1 MEKKKLNRLE
11 SLDVLRGFDLF
22 CLVVLEMVLHPLA
35 HAIDMPWFN
44 SFMWG
49 FCGMGGIFY
58 VGSRDAL
65 ILIHG
70 GSFHAFLFVSL

>member
-49 FCGMGGIFY
+49 FSHVEGIFY

>member
-35 HAIDMPWFN
+35 MRSICL
-44 SFMWG
+44 G
-49 FCGMGGIFY
+49 
-58 VGSRDAL
+58 L
-65 ILIHG
+65 ILLCG
-70 GSFHAFLFVSL
+70 DSRMWNGRDSLRGIS

>member
-44 SFMWG
+44 SFMWDSRMWNG
-49 FCGMGGIFY
+49 RDSLRGI
-58 VGSRDAL
+58 S
-65 ILIHG
+65 
-70 GSFHAFLFVSL
+70 

>member
-44 SFMWG
+44 SFMDSRMWNG
-49 FCGMGGIFY
+49 RDFLRGI
-58 VGSRDAL
+58 S
-65 ILIHG
+65 
-70 GSFHAFLFVSL
+70 

>member
-49 FCGMGGIFY
+49 F
-58 VGSRDAL
+58 SRDAL

>member
-11 SLDVLRGFDLF
+11 SLTYPWLRPFF

-44 SFMWG
+44 SFYVG
-49 FCGMGGIFY
+49 ILACGMGGILY
-58 VGSRDAL
+58 VRIS
-65 ILIHG
+65 
-70 GSFHAFLFVSL
+70 

>member
-49 FCGMGGIFY
+49 FSH
-58 VGSRDAL
+58 VEWEGSRDAL

-70 GSFHAFLFVSL
+70 GSFYAFLFVSL

>member
-35 HAIDMPWFN
+35 HAIDMP
-44 SFMWG
+44 
-49 FCGMGGIFY
+49 C
-58 VGSRDAL
+58 L
-65 ILIHG
+65 ILLCG
-70 GSFHAFLFVSL
+70 DSRMWNGRDSLRGIS